1 MCTQTMGKLGAEGI
15 LAELASRGG
24 SSGAGVRML
33 THCNT
38 GSLATAAYGTALGVV
53 RALHA
58 AGRLQHAFCTETRPY
73 NQGALA
79 PCLCGSGIDPFYW
92 T

>member
-1 MCTQTMGKLGAEGI
+1 MGKLGAEGI
-15 LAELASRGG
+15 LAEIASRGG
-24 SSGAGVRML
+24 GSEAGVRML

-73 NQGALA
+73 TEQRAGTEAR
-79 PCLCGSGIDPFYW
+79 PYSSICFKYCPV
-92 T
+92 